1 MNTDY
6 KITIWFAWGELKGE
20 RKKKEGPQYLQFKID
35 EIESIGISGRGG
47 AEYARYV
54 ALSDKLE

>member
-20 RKKKEGPQYLQFKID
+20 RKKKEGRPQYLQFKID
-35 EIESIGISGRGG
+35 ERGFRATG
-47 AEYARYV
+47 
-54 ALSDKLE
+54 